1 MRSLFWGV
9 CVLAIAGAVMVWGLD
24 AWTRS
29 SAIYER
35 EHAAGQALIIQAQ
48 GQARL
53 DAAQASAITS
63 AAMLPW
69 AMVFC
74 ASILATVAVVY
85 LMRQPAQQ
93 AAPPARIIERQ
104 VIFLPA
110 DFTRRDV
117 FQVVSDAKPDVGH
130 NIRAKLG
137 GN

>member
-29 SAIYER
+29 SADLEYR
-35 EHAAGQALIIQAQ
+35 RAAGQALIISAQ
-48 GQARL
+48 GQSRL
-53 DAAQASAITS
+53 DSAQAAAITS

-69 AMVFC
+69 LVVFC
-74 ASILATVAVVY
+74 VSVLATVAVVY
-85 LMRQPAQQ
+85 LMRHPAQQ